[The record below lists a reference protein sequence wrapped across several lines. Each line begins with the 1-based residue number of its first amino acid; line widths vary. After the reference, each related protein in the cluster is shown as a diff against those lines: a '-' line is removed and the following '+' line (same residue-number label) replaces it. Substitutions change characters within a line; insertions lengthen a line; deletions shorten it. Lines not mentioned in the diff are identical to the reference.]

1 MRAKTFANYL
11 EKNTA
16 RLPVRI
22 YIAKMIRRVRN
33 IRDLMI
39 INRYADRLN
48 QEARD
53 VLDYQRV
60 ASDHRSGRVE
70 EITHY
75 HDNRL

>member
-11 EKNTA
+11 KKNTT
-16 RLPVRI
+16 RLSVRI
-22 YIAKMIRRVRN
+22 YIAKIIRRVRN

-53 VLDYQRV
+53 VLDYQWV
-60 ASDHRSGRVE
+60 ASDHRGGRVE
-70 EITHY
+70 EI
-75 HDNRL
+75 R